1 MFIRFL
7 CARVDIGNLKVDAKL
22 AALVKDEIA
31 PGLNV
36 DANAFW
42 TKFGQIVND
51 LGPKNQALLKKRDDI
66 QKAID
71 EWHLANK
78 VQWQKPP
85 CPVEKSSRGISPHP
99 AFCSR
104 HTSHS

>member
-78 VQWQKPP
+78 VQ
-85 CPVEKSSRGISPHP
+85 
-99 AFCSR
+99 
-104 HTSHS
+104 